1 MKQPVLRTDQRNLF
15 ARVRTIMA
23 NERTLMSY
31 YRTSFAI
38 IGVAAFIFEFYT
50 SILSLILASVFII
63 LGIAV
68 AVYGTLRYRRFHRRI
83 MRR

>member
-31 YRTSFAI
+31 YRTTFAI
-38 IGVAAFIFEFYT
+38 IGVGAFILEFYT
-50 SILSLILASVFII
+50 SLLGTII
-63 LGIAV
+63 AAIFMIIGVGV
-68 AVYGTLRYRRFHRRI
+68 AVYGTMRYRKFHRRI